1 MCGSWWSQ
9 WKAFQRF
16 WWQVQQ
22 AAQSRKSSS
31 TDQGDLEKFWNQGR
45 KNHVGGLLVA
55 RRTPRQAA
63 GKCAGNPSFRSWLK
77 TSDKSFGKDAQASF
91 PRAIMLHHYF
101 HGDADAFNQA
111 LASGDITEV
120 NQGGKVMYS
129 FDTYESGRAKNSDQ
143 RVEKYVRD
151 ICERYWRVSSEDR
164 R

>member
-1 MCGSWWSQ
+1 MLVDCLLQEELQDRLLGNAGRQSQ
-9 WKAFQRF
+9 FQKL
-16 WWQVQQ
+16 
-22 AAQSRKSSS
+22 A
-31 TDQGDLEKFWNQGR
+31 EE
-45 KNHVGGLLVA
+45 
-55 RRTPRQAA
+55 
-63 GKCAGNPSFRSWLK
+63 
-77 TSDKSFGKDAQASF
+77 TSDKSFGKDAQTSF